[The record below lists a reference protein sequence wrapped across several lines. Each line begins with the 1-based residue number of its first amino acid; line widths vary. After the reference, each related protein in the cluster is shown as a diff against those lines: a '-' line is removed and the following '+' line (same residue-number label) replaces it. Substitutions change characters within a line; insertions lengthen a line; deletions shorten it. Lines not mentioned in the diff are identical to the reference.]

1 MAKSFKLPD
10 LGEGIH
16 EGEVL
21 AVLVSVGDSVKE
33 GDPILEVETDKAA
46 VEIPSPFT
54 ATVSEILVKP
64 GDVVKV
70 DDVLLKFKNGEGKKP
85 VTEAK
90 RTPEK
95 EAEGISPSSAPAIK
109 RDKRP
114 VPASPATRRLAR
126 ELGVDLH
133 EVPPTGSGGLV
144 TADDIRAYTA
154 KGKPP
159 APTEVP
165 TQREISVEARPLNTD
180 APPLPDFEKWGPV
193 ERIPIRSIRRA
204 TAKQMAIS
212 WSQIPHVT
220 SQAEID
226 ITKLEEF
233 RKKHKADVETKEGK
247 LTLTVFALK
256 AAVTALKMYPNFNA
270 TLDAAAGEIVYKKYY
285 HIGVAVDTKEGLIVP
300 VIRDVDQKSITDL
313 AIELNDLVQRTHQRK
328 TSLQE
333 LQGSTFTISNV
344 GHMGGGHFSPIINY
358 PEVAIM
364 GMGAALMKPVVI
376 EKREGTYD
384 IVPRLILPVVITID
398 HRVLDGGDAHRFLK
412 VVMDA
417 LNDPEVLMM
426 TMV

>member
-1 MAKSFKLPD
+1 
-10 LGEGIH
+10 
-16 EGEVL
+16 
-21 AVLVSVGDSVKE
+21 
-33 GDPILEVETDKAA
+33 
-46 VEIPSPFT
+46 
-54 ATVSEILVKP
+54 
-64 GDVVKV
+64 
-70 DDVLLKFKNGEGKKP
+70 LLLI
-85 VTEAK
+85 
-90 RTPEK
+90 R
-95 EAEGISPSSAPAIK
+95 SA
-109 RDKRP
+109 
-114 VPASPATRRLAR
+114 
-126 ELGVDLH
+126 LGVDLS
-133 EVPPTGSGGLV
+133 EVSPSGSGGLV
-144 TADDIRAYTA
+144 TADDVRAYA
-154 KGKPP
+154 ANGESP
-159 APTEVP
+159 APAEVSV
-165 TQREISVEARPLNTD
+165 QREISVEARPLTTD
-180 APPLPDFEKWGPV
+180 APPLPDFAKWGPV
-193 ERIPIRSIRRA
+193 ERIPVRSIRRA

-233 RKKHKADVETKEGK
+233 RKKHKADVETKGGK

-256 AAVTALKMYPNFNA
+256 AAVTALKMYPNFNG

-285 HIGVAVDTKEGLIVP
+285 HIGVAVDTAEGLIVP
-300 VIRDVDQKSITDL
+300 VIRDVEQKSITEL

-364 GMGAALMKPVVI
+364 GMGAARMKPVVI
-376 EKREGTYD
+376 EKREGAYD

-398 HRVLDGGDAHRFLK
+398 HRVLDGGDAHRFIK